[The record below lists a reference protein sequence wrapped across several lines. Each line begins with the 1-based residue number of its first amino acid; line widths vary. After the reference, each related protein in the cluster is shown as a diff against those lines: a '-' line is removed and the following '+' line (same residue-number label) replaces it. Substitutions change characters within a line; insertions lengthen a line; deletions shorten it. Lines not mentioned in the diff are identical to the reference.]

1 MKWNPNLY
9 DQKHGFVSQYGED
22 VIKLLAPLK
31 NELILDLGCGT
42 GDLTNLIQLEGANVM
57 GSDFSEEMIRKAK
70 EKYPFI
76 KFTVED
82 ARNFD
87 YKESLDAVFSNAAL
101 HWMLEKES
109 VIKSVYKSLK
119 KGGRFVAEFGGK
131 GNVEKIRL
139 ALKHILTKT
148 GHKEIA
154 DKEIWYFPSIS
165 EYATLLEKNGFQV
178 VYAVLFERETLLA
191 DKDGVKNWLKMFATS
206 YLENL
211 DPETVENILDEVQE
225 KIRPTNFRDNNWYAD
240 YVRLRFIAIKE

>member
-42 GDLTNLIQLEGANVM
+42 GDLTNLIQLEGATVM
-57 GSDFSEEMIRKAK
+57 GTDFSEEMIRKAK
-70 EKYPFI
+70 EKYPSI

-82 ARNFD
+82 ARNID
-87 YKESLDAVFSNAAL
+87 YKETLDAVFSNAAL
-101 HWMLEKES
+101 HWMLEKEA

-139 ALKHILTKT
+139 ALKHILTET
-148 GHKEIA
+148 GNQEIA

-178 VYAVLFERETLLA
+178 VYAVLFERETLLT

-211 DPETVENILDEVQE
+211 DPETAENILDEVQE
-225 KIRPTNFRDNNWYAD
+225 KIRPTNFRDDNWYAD

>member
-42 GDLTNLIQLEGANVM
+42 GDLTNRIQLEGATVM
-57 GSDFSEEMIRKAK
+57 GTDFSEEMIRKAK
-70 EKYPFI
+70 EKYPSI

-82 ARNFD
+82 ARNID
-87 YKESLDAVFSNAAL
+87 YKETLDAVFSNAAL
-101 HWMLEKES
+101 HWMLEKEA

-139 ALKHILTKT
+139 ALKNILAET
-148 GHKEIA
+148 GNQEIA
-154 DKEIWYFPSIS
+154 EKEIWYFPSIS

-211 DPETVENILDEVQE
+211 DPETAENILDEVQE
-225 KIRPTNFRDNNWYAD
+225 KIRPTNLRDDNWYAD

>member
-42 GDLTNLIQLEGANVM
+42 GDLTNLIHLEGATVM
-57 GSDFSEEMIRKAK
+57 GTDFSEEMIRKAK
-70 EKYPFI
+70 EKYPSI

-82 ARNFD
+82 ARDFD

-139 ALKHILTKT
+139 ALKHILTET

-225 KIRPTNFRDNNWYAD
+225 KIRPTNFRDDNWYAD